1 MNVGVGGKQALME
14 DGFFHDANGTKVAVY
29 TGLSPPPQSARPEA
43 QLAKPETQ
51 SGLRP
56 SQPGL
61 KPEVGWLAG
70 WSYPQ
75 KCLCYESDMQEYI
88 KMVGVETAVQIVT
101 NVA

>member
-1 MNVGVGGKQALME
+1 MVDNSPIHNKRGEDSLNITRMNVGVGGKQALME

-61 KPEVGWLAG
+61 RPSQPSLKPEAGWLAG
-70 WSYPQ
+70 WMGLRPR
-75 KCLCYESDMQEYI
+75 
-88 KMVGVETAVQIVT
+88 
-101 NVA
+101 